1 VSTLEVVPRLELSTP
16 DELRLRL
23 RWLAILFGQ
32 VRIPM
37 AATGGVHDAHD
48 VVKALLAGATVT
60 QVVSCLLQKGPQ
72 HVTALING
80 LRYWMEEH
88 EYESVAQ
95 MRGALSLANCPDPA
109 AFERANYLKTL
120 QLWKT

>member
-1 VSTLEVVPRLELSTP
+1 
-16 DELRLRL
+16 
-23 RWLAILFGQ
+23 
-32 VRIPM
+32 M
-37 AATGGVHDAHD
+37 AATGGVHDSHD

-60 QVVSCLLQKGPQ
+60 QVVSCLLRKGTG
-72 HVTALING
+72 HVTALIDG

-120 QLWKT
+120 QLWTT

>member
-1 VSTLEVVPRLELSTP
+1 MIVSYQP
-16 DELRLRL
+16 
-23 RWLAILFGQ
+23 
-32 VRIPM
+32 
-37 AATGGVHDAHD
+37 
-48 VVKALLAGATVT
+48 
-60 QVVSCLLQKGPQ
+60 
-72 HVTALING
+72 G